1 MERLRPEDAWFLYL
15 EGPTVHLHVTGLM
28 LLDPSTAPKGFSFDQ
43 LRRYVAGRLDLM
55 PMLRQ
60 RLVEAPLAI
69 DHPYWIED
77 SAFDIDNH
85 VHSHVLSGGGSMEE
99 LAAFIG
105 DFASTQLD
113 RSRPLWDL
121 VLVEGLDDG
130 NVAIVMK
137 MHHCI
142 VDGVSGMDVMAHLLD
157 LSPSPKRRRRASVWE
172 PEALP
177 TTSDVLAAATWSR
190 ATSPLRPLRAAAG
203 VTASLVQLAA
213 TTIRRRLEGADSVT
227 HPLNAP
233 RTRFNASISADRVV
247 AFGLAPLEDLKIIR
261 RAFGVTI
268 NEVVLAACTYGLRG
282 YLEAHDRV
290 PDQALVCSVPV
301 STRAQ
306 SGGDRLTNQLST
318 MFVSLPVHLAD
329 PLEQLRA
336 IHGSSLGAKEVQ
348 SSVGVDMIRDVVEM
362 IPASLFH
369 LATRLYS
376 QTRLADRLAPIH
388 NLVVSN
394 VMGSPVPLYMAGAK
408 VVAMYPF
415 GPLMEGT
422 GLNVTVLSNTGE
434 MNIGLIACPDLV
446 PDLDHLLDEMLE
458 GIAVLLKTAEGA
470 AWGTSADEPP
480 LLEDPVDEAPHLP

>member
-1 MERLRPEDAWFLYL
+1 MDRLKPEDAWFLYL
-15 EGPTVHLHVTGLM
+15 EGPTVHLQVTGLL
-28 LLDPSTAPKGFSFDQ
+28 LLDPSTAPNGFSFDR
-43 LRRYVAGRLDLM
+43 LRHYILGRLDLM
-55 PMLRQ
+55 PMLRR

-69 DHPYWIED
+69 DHPCWVED
-77 SAFDIDNH
+77 SAFDVDDH
-85 VHSHVLSGGGSMEE
+85 VRLHRLEGGGSADE
-99 LAAFIG
+99 LAAFVG
-105 DFASTQLD
+105 DFAAAQLD
-113 RSRPLWDL
+113 RTRPLWEL

-157 LSPSPKRRRRASVWE
+157 LSPAPE
-172 PEALP
+172 PREAGAWTPEPLP
-177 TTSDVLAAATWSR
+177 TTPGVLAAATWSR
-190 ATSPLRPLRAAAG
+190 LTSPLRPLRAAMG
-203 VTASLVQLAA
+203 VATSLGQLAA
-213 TTIRRRLEGADSVT
+213 TTIRRRLAGADAVT

-233 RTRFNASISADRVV
+233 RTTFNASISADRVV
-247 AFGLAPLEDLKIIR
+247 AFGLAPLDDLKTIR

-268 NEVVLAACTYGLRG
+268 NDVVLAACTYGLRG
-282 YLEAHDRV
+282 YLQVNGCV

-301 STRAQ
+301 STHGK
-306 SGGDRLTNQLST
+306 GGGEGSTNQLST

-329 PLEQLRA
+329 PVEQLQV

-348 SSVGVDMIRDVVEM
+348 GSVGVDMIRDVVEM

-376 QTRLADRLAPIH
+376 QARVADRLAPIH

-394 VMGSPVPLYMAGAK
+394 VVGSPVPLYMAGAE

-434 MNIGLIACPDLV
+434 MNIGLIACPTLV
-446 PDLDHLLDEMLE
+446 PNLPLLLEQMLA
-458 GIAVLLKTAEGA
+458 GIAA
-470 AWGTSADEPP
+470 
-480 LLEDPVDEAPHLP
+480 LLESAERAA